1 VWSLKRTR
9 AWIER
14 ARAATSLAR
23 TVGPKWRWQDVV
35 KVTIGQIKETTC
47 LTERFVLQTSIAQN
61 RLLER
66 DSER

>member
-1 VWSLKRTR
+1 VLPPR
-9 AWIER
+9 I
-14 ARAATSLAR
+14 AR

-47 LTERFVLQTSIAQN
+47 LTERFVLQTSTAQN

-66 DSER
+66 DSDR